1 MDKNSDLYREAK
13 KRVKQLKGFYVHL
26 LVYIVINGFFSLNV
40 IIRQYFDGDTLGE
53 TLENFSFFSLWFF
66 WGIGLF
72 FHGMC
77 VFKVNFLFSKDWEK
91 RKIERI
97 MEKDKQAADAFK
109 S

>member
-26 LVYIVINGFFSLNV
+26 LVYVVINGFFSLNV
-40 IIRQYFDGDTLGE
+40 LVREYSFGAPIEE
-53 TLENFSFFSLWFF
+53 TFKNFSFFSLWFF

-72 FHGMC
+72 FHAIG
-77 VFKVNFLFSKDWEK
+77 VFRINFLFSKDWEK